1 MNTECSFTNKT
12 FGNALLILWS
22 FVRACEIALEASQHI
37 YIDSWVSQYAFMKHL
52 IFTRLCFYAYGCSEY
67 YDESGNIMKNSDDRQ
82 KILMIIKQ
90 I

>member
-67 YDESGNIMKNSDDRQ
+67 YDESGNIMKNSDDHQ
-82 KILMIIKQ
+82 KILMIVRKF
-90 I
+90 

>member
-37 YIDSWVSQYAFMKHL
+37 YIY
-52 IFTRLCFYAYGCSEY
+52 IY
-67 YDESGNIMKNSDDRQ
+67 
-82 KILMIIKQ
+82 
-90 I
+90 